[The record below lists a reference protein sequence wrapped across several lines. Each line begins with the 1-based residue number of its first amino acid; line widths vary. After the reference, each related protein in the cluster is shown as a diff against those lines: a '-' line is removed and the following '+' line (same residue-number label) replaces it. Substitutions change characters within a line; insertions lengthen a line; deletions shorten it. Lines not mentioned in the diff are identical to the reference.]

1 LTHSDPS
8 DSISFDEALAID
20 GGERRYTAQVHPSWD
35 GPLTTHGG
43 LQAALALLAIDREIG
58 AGGTK
63 QVRSLT
69 AHYLRPPQHGEIDI
83 HVDPLR
89 TGRRFS
95 SARAVIS
102 QAGRPCIAV
111 LATYSV
117 RDLPDVTSWSI
128 AMPEVAPAPTRD
140 SPRVDPSE
148 FRQGENNWVQMPD
161 GAPQFFNQMLIAPR
175 FGDPPFAG
183 ADPDPLTGTTNG
195 GWILLPEPRAI
206 DPAFMALLVDAFWPS
221 VLQPLRVAAIAPT
234 LELTIHFRRVFPP
247 EGYPD
252 QPLLV
257 HNTSCAVIDGIS
269 DSDSRVFTADGTLL
283 AQGRQAQLVAPFP
296 T

>member
-1 LTHSDPS
+1 MTHPNPAN
-8 DSISFDEALAID
+8 SISFDEALQIE
-20 GGERRYTAQVHPSWD
+20 GGDRRYVANVHPSWD

-43 LQAALALLAIDREIG
+43 LQASLALLAIDREIG
-58 AGGTK
+58 AGGLK

-69 AHYLRPPQHGEIDI
+69 AHYLRPPQHGEIEI

-117 RDLPDVTSWSI
+117 RDLPDITSWSVE
-128 AMPEVAPAPTRD
+128 MPKVAPAPPRDAPKATIEEFTRNGAGWI
-140 SPRVDPSE
+140 E
-148 FRQGENNWVQMPD
+148 MPD
-161 GAPQFFNQMLIAPR
+161 GVPKFFNQMLIAPR
-175 FGDPPFAG
+175 FGDAPYTG
-183 ADPDPLTGTTNG
+183 AAPNPVKGTTNG
-195 GWILLPEPRAI
+195 GWLMLPQPRPI
-206 DPAFMALLVDAFWPS
+206 DAAFMALLVDAFPPS
-221 VLQPLRVAAIAPT
+221 ILQPLRTPVIAPT
-234 LELTIHFRRVFPP
+234 LDLTIHFRSVFPP
-247 EGYPD
+247 EGLPD

-257 HNTSCAVIDGIS
+257 QNTSIAVVDGIS

-283 AQGRQAQLVAPFP
+283 AQGRQSQLVAPFP